1 MEDTT
6 LINKGRN
13 FIKNGK
19 IMDSREEFKKN
30 GHLGLPQRADR
41 GISPWF
47 IKEEVKYQNP
57 QKITLKFNRHLPT
70 EIAKEKFNRLME
82 LLNRRILKQAY
93 RRHGIKLKHKS
104 VIEGNDSVK
113 RHIHTTI
120 ELPEKVWKLKFK
132 SSIENIWVYQLNE
145 KGIHFG
151 NDNEQNNYYPLYK
164 LKKATKDLTKHRLT
178 EHIIY

>member
-1 MEDTT
+1 
-6 LINKGRN
+6 
-13 FIKNGK
+13 
-19 IMDSREEFKKN
+19 MDRQEFNKN
-30 GHLGLPQRADR
+30 GHLGLQQRTDR
-41 GISPWF
+41 SVSDWF
-47 IKEEVKYQNP
+47 IAEETTYSNP
-57 QKITLKFNRHLPT
+57 QKVTLKFNRHLPLKNV
-70 EIAKEKFNRLME
+70 EEKFNRMME
-82 LLNRRILKQAY
+82 LLNRRIYKQGY

-104 VIEGNDSVK
+104 VIEGNDIVK

-164 LKKATKDLTKHRLT
+164 LKKETKDLTKHRLT